1 MNAIFASLLN
11 YRGQSDYGSL
21 IFLCPNIK
29 FSGSSGPDYWTSDP
43 ISGCQMTFSSGFKW
57 APHTHFCESNL
68 TPAFSRTPSLD
79 GFSIFLDDQ
88 FSGPDNSLFSFI
100 PAFCELSKYYP
111 RCYLYH
117 GSQTLLRVRITW
129 GKCQWTQIWGPIP
142 GDSESVDPEVAQGC
156 VFKATLILSPCGLM
170 PPSL

>member
-1 MNAIFASLLN
+1 MNAIFASLLH

-29 FSGSSGPDYWTSDP
+29 FSGSSGPDYWTSHP
-43 ISGCQMTFSSGFKW
+43 ISGCQVTFSSGFKW

-88 FSGPDNSLFSFI
+88 FSGPDNSLFSPHPCLLWI
-100 PAFCELSKYYP
+100 IQVLSTVLP
-111 RCYLYH
+111 ISWFSNFAEGENH
-117 GSQTLLRVRITW
+117 LREVSMNSDLRSHSWRFWISRSRS
-129 GKCQWTQIWGPIP
+129 GPGMCI
-142 GDSESVDPEVAQGC
+142 
-156 VFKATLILSPCGLM
+156 
-170 PPSL
+170 